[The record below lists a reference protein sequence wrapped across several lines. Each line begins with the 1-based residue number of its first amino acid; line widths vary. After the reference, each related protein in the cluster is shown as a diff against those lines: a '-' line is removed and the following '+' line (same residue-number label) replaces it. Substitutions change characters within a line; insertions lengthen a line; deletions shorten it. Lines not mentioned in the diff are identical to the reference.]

1 MRDIA
6 NAKQFPVIDV
16 GAATG
21 SDTQNY
27 EELSTENAGIGKEVP
42 CHVPDFINDSVP
54 ATVLPIPMV
63 DFPVITKDDAVT
75 AFRNYVSSKWCWD
88 HSFVRDLLVLSVRAP
103 RFPFWIGRDELLLQ
117 DRS

>member
-16 GAATG
+16 GAANG

-75 AFRNYVSSKWCWD
+75 AFRNYVSSKWCLRPR
-88 HSFVRDLLVLSVRAP
+88 SSRAVRTCSSLPLL
-103 RFPFWIGRDELLLQ
+103 
-117 DRS
+117 DRTR

>member
-6 NAKQFPVIDV
+6 NTKQFPVINV
-16 GAATG
+16 SAANG
-21 SDTQNY
+21 GNTQNY
-27 EELSTENAGIGKEVP
+27 EELSTENAGIGREVP
-42 CHVPDFINDSVP
+42 CHVSDFISDSVP
-54 ATVLPIPMV
+54 ATVLPLPIM

-88 HSFVRDLLVLSVRAP
+88 HSFVQDLLVLSVCP
-103 RFPFWIGRDELLLQ
+103 SRFPFWIGRDELLLQ